1 MLRKVRL
8 YGELGARFGRVHEL
22 AVSSAAEAV
31 RALGVM
37 LHGFDAHLTNAKDRG
52 VGYAVFY
59 GKRNINQQQLCDLS
73 DSDEIRIAPVLMGA
87 KRGGVLNIILGA
99 VLVVVGVVMN
109 AYAPG
114 SGAPLINAGVAM
126 AIGGVVQLL
135 TPTPKGRSSED
146 DKSPS
151 YNFNGPLNTQA
162 QGYPVPVLYGELIV
176 GSAVLSAGI
185 TTKDQAIA
193 PSNTPRIGSGGGGSF
208 IGFIRDAVATP

>member
-37 LHGFDAHLTNAKDRG
+37 LYGFDAYLTNAKDRG

-59 GKRNINQQQLCDLS
+59 GKRNISQHELCDLS
-73 DSDEIRIAPVLMGA
+73 DSEEIRIAPVLMGA
-87 KRGGVLNIILGA
+87 KRGGIFNIILGA
-99 VLVVVGVVMN
+99 VLIFAGG
-109 AYAPG
+109 YLFAPRFG
-114 SGAPLINAGVAM
+114 GALINAGIAM
-126 AIGGVVQLL
+126 VIGGVVQLL

-146 DKSPS
+146 DKPPS
-151 YNFNGPLNTQA
+151 HNFNGPLNTQA

-193 PSNTPRIGSGGGGSF
+193 PSNAPRVGSGGGGSF
-208 IGFIRDAVATP
+208 IGFSRDTVATP

>member
-22 AVSSAAEAV
+22 AVGSAAEAV
-31 RALGVM
+31 RALGV
-37 LHGFDAHLTNAKDRG
+37 LLRGFDAYMTNAKDRG

-73 DSDEIRIAPVLMGA
+73 DSEEIRIAPVLMGA
-87 KRGGVLNIILGA
+87 KRGGIFNIILGA
-99 VLVVVGVVMN
+99 ILIVAGYFL
-109 AYAPG
+109 AATPF
-114 SGAPLINAGVAM
+114 GAPLINAGIAM
-126 AIGGVVQLL
+126 IVGGVVQLL

-146 DKSPS
+146 DKPPS

-185 TTKDQAIA
+185 TTEDQAIA

-208 IGFIRDAVATP
+208 IGFIRDVVAQP

>member
-37 LHGFDAHLTNAKDRG
+37 LYGFDAYLTNAKDRG

-59 GKRNINQQQLCDLS
+59 GKRNINEQQLHDLS
-73 DSDEIRIAPVLMGA
+73 DSEEIRIAPVLMGA
-87 KRGGVLNIILGA
+87 KRGGIFNIILGA
-99 VLVVVGVVMN
+99 VLIVAG
-109 AYAPG
+109 AFLSATPF
-114 SGAPLINAGVAM
+114 GAPLINAGIAM
-126 AIGGVVQLL
+126 VIGGVVQLL
-135 TPTPKGRSSED
+135 TPTPKGRSAED
-146 DKSPS
+146 DKPPS

-162 QGYPVPVLYGELIV
+162 QGYPIPLLYGELIV

-185 TTKDQAIA
+185 TTKDQSIA
-193 PSNTPRIGSGGGGSF
+193 PSNNPRIGSGGGGSI
-208 IGFIRDAVATP
+208 IGFIRDIVANP